1 MIRSNHSI
9 FTFNVQALTKW
20 GGALLELA
28 HFRQGHE
35 AYSMIEDA
43 VEKFKNALKIDSK
56 RHDALWCLGN
66 AYTSQGFLSAST
78 EVSED
83 FFVKAGDC
91 FQQAVD
97 MEPNNESYKRALE
110 MSAKAPQLYAE
121 LQKQLA
127 IANAQGGSAAVESS
141 KANAKVESKPM
152 ISDFW
157 YDVAGWVCLVGI
169 GFGIAALSSR
179 TASPSA

>member
-1 MIRSNHSI
+1 M
-9 FTFNVQALTKW
+9 
-20 GGALLELA
+20 LELA

-43 VEKFKNALKIDSK
+43 VEKFKNALKIDEK

-66 AYTSQGFLSAST
+66 AYTSQGFLSASAD
-78 EVSED
+78 VSEG
-83 FFVKAGDC
+83 FFAKAGDC
-91 FQQAVD
+91 FQKAVE

-110 MSAKAPQLYAE
+110 MSTKAPQLYAE

-127 IANAQGGSAAVESS
+127 AANAQSGGMQEAS
-141 KANAKVESKPM
+141 KSKPAGESKPA

-169 GFGIAALSSR
+169 GFGIAALSNRASTP
-179 TASPSA
+179 TA